1 MPCREI
7 DMSDWA
13 CRLVVSTES
22 GDTPA
27 QLHVVLRDD
36 LTDTE
41 VLARVLGLVHEFYGP
56 DVQVDDLKPES
67 WAQTRSVSRI
77 RGSPV
82 D

>member
-1 MPCREI
+1 
-7 DMSDWA
+7 MSDWA

-56 DVQVDDLKPES
+56 GVQVDDLKPES
-67 WAQTRSVSRI
+67 WTQTRSASRI